1 MPSFGDSCSIIWRII
16 KMIEFKNVTK
26 VYPNGTVALDGVD
39 LTIADGEFVFI
50 VGGNGSGKTTLT
62 RLLIKEEDI
71 TSGEII
77 VNNQELSKIKPR
89 QIPYYRRGLGMV
101 FQDFRLLEKKTVYEN
116 VAFAMDVIGK
126 SNKSKQLNVKTA
138 LELVKLLDK
147 AQCKPCEISG
157 GEQQRLA
164 IARAFVNEPGVII
177 ADEPTGNIDPEMS
190 RGIMELLIKIN
201 QQFDRTV
208 IVITHEE
215 KLVNYFK
222 KRVVRIDEGK
232 IVSDRVGG
240 MF

>member
-1 MPSFGDSCSIIWRII
+1 
-16 KMIEFKNVTK
+16 MIEFKNVKK
-26 VYPNGTVALDGVD
+26 VYSNGTVALDGVD
-39 LTIADGEFVFI
+39 LKIDDGEFVFI
-50 VGGNGSGKTTLT
+50 VGGNGSGKTTMT
-62 RLLIKEEDI
+62 RLLIKEEEVSD
-71 TSGEII
+71 GEII
-77 VNNQELSKIKPR
+77 VNGQKLSKMKQW

-101 FQDFRLLEKKTVYEN
+101 FQDFKLLDQKTVYEN

-126 SNKSKQLNVKTA
+126 SKQTKNLNVRTA

-147 AQCKPCEISG
+147 AHCKPHEISG

-164 IARAFVNEPGVII
+164 IARAFVNEPKVII

-215 KLVNYFK
+215 RLVNYFK
-222 KRVVRIDEGK
+222 KRVVRIDNGK
-232 IVSDRVGG
+232 IVSDKIGG
-240 MF
+240 MFE

>member
-1 MPSFGDSCSIIWRII
+1 
-16 KMIEFKNVTK
+16 MIEFKNVRK
-26 VYPNGTVALDGVD
+26 VYPNGTVALDGLD
-39 LTIADGEFVFI
+39 LSIADGEFVFI
-50 VGGNGSGKTTLT
+50 VGGNGSGKTTMT

-71 TSGEII
+71 TSGEIT
-77 VNNQELSKIKPR
+77 VNNQKLSKMKSW
-89 QIPYYRRGLGMV
+89 QIPYYRRGLGMI
-101 FQDFRLLEKKTVYEN
+101 FQDFKLLDQKTVYEN

-126 SNKSKQLNVKTA
+126 PKKSRNLNVKTA
-138 LELVKLLDK
+138 LELVRLIDK
-147 AQCKPCEISG
+147 AHCKPHEISG

-164 IARAFVNEPGVII
+164 IARAFVNEPRVII

-190 RGIMELLIKIN
+190 RGVMELLIKIN
-201 QQFDRTV
+201 KQFGRTV

-222 KRVVRIDEGK
+222 KRVVRIDGGR

>member
-1 MPSFGDSCSIIWRII
+1 
-16 KMIEFKNVTK
+16 MIEFKNVKK

-39 LTIADGEFVFI
+39 LTINDGEFVFI

-62 RLLIKEEDI
+62 RLLIKEEEI
-71 TSGEII
+71 SSGEII
-77 VNNQELSKIKPR
+77 VNDKKLSKIKHW
-89 QIPYYRRGLGMV
+89 QVPYYRRGLGMV
-101 FQDFRLLEKKTVYEN
+101 FQDFKLLEQKTVYEN
-116 VAFAMDVIGK
+116 VAFAMNVIGK
-126 SNKSKQLNVKTA
+126 SKKTKNLNVKTA
-138 LELVKLLDK
+138 LELVRLLDK
-147 AQCKPCEISG
+147 SHCKPHEISG

-164 IARAFVNEPGVII
+164 IARAFVNEPKVII

-222 KRVVRIDEGK
+222 KRVIRIDNGK
-232 IVSDRVGG
+232 IISDRVGG

>member
-1 MPSFGDSCSIIWRII
+1 
-16 KMIEFKNVTK
+16 MIEFKNVRK

-39 LTIADGEFVFI
+39 LSIADGEFVFI
-50 VGGNGSGKTTLT
+50 VGGNGSGKTTMT

-71 TSGEII
+71 TSGEIT
-77 VNNQELSKIKPR
+77 VNNQKLSKMKSW
-89 QIPYYRRGLGMV
+89 QIPYYRRGLGMI
-101 FQDFRLLEKKTVYEN
+101 FQDFKLLDQKTVYEN

-126 SNKSKQLNVKTA
+126 PKKSRNLNVKTA
-138 LELVKLLDK
+138 LELVRLIDK
-147 AQCKPCEISG
+147 AHCKPHEISG

-164 IARAFVNEPGVII
+164 IARAFVNEPRVII

-190 RGIMELLIKIN
+190 RGVMELLIKIN
-201 QQFDRTV
+201 KQFGRTV

-222 KRVVRIDEGK
+222 KRVVRIDGGR

>member
-1 MPSFGDSCSIIWRII
+1 
-16 KMIEFKNVTK
+16 MIEFKNVRK

-39 LTIADGEFVFI
+39 LTVNDGEFVFI

-62 RLLIKEEDI
+62 RLLIKEEEI
-71 TSGEII
+71 SSGEIT
-77 VNNQELSKIKPR
+77 VNGKKLSRLKHW
-89 QIPYYRRGLGMV
+89 QVPYYRRGLGMV
-101 FQDFRLLEKKTVYEN
+101 FQDFKLLDQKTVYEN

-126 SNKSKQLNVKTA
+126 SKKSKNLNVKTA

-147 AQCKPCEISG
+147 AHCKPHEISG

-164 IARAFVNEPGVII
+164 IARAFVNEPKVII

-222 KRVVRIDEGK
+222 KRVVRIDNGK
-232 IVSDRVGG
+232 IISDRVGG

>member
-1 MPSFGDSCSIIWRII
+1 
-16 KMIEFKNVTK
+16 MIEFKNVKK

-39 LTIADGEFVFI
+39 LTVNDGEFVFI

-62 RLLIKEEDI
+62 RLLIKEEEI
-71 TSGEII
+71 SSGEIV
-77 VNNQELSKIKPR
+77 VNGQKLSKLR
-89 QIPYYRRGLGMV
+89 HWQVPYYRRGLGMV
-101 FQDFRLLEKKTVYEN
+101 FQDFKLLDKKTVYEN

-126 SNKSKQLNVKTA
+126 SKKTKSLNVKTA
-138 LELVKLLDK
+138 LELVRLLDK
-147 AQCKPCEISG
+147 AHCKPHEISG

-164 IARAFVNEPGVII
+164 IARAFVNEPKVII

-222 KRVVRIDEGK
+222 KRVVRIDNGK
-232 IVSDRVGG
+232 IISDRVGG

>member
-1 MPSFGDSCSIIWRII
+1 MI
-16 KMIEFKNVTK
+16 KFENVRK
-26 VYPNGTVALDGVD
+26 VYQNGTVALDGVD
-39 LTIADGEFVFI
+39 LTINDGEFVFI

-71 TSGEII
+71 TSGEIT
-77 VNNQELSKIKPR
+77 VDKYKLSKIKHW
-89 QIPYYRRGLGMV
+89 QIPHYRRSLGMV
-101 FQDFRLLEKKTVYEN
+101 FQDFKLLESKTVYEN

-126 SNKSKQLNVKTA
+126 SKKEKDLNVRTA
-138 LELVKLLDK
+138 LELVRLLEK
-147 AQCKPCEISG
+147 ANCMPREISG

-164 IARAFVNEPGVII
+164 IARAFVNEPKVII
-177 ADEPTGNIDPEMS
+177 ADEPTGNIDPVMS
-190 RGIMELLIKIN
+190 RGIMELLMKIN

-222 KRVVRIDEGK
+222 KRVIHIDNGK

-240 MF
+240 MFE